1 MHCNFIASLAIMLIC
16 TLAAAGE
23 SPEEIRL
30 RVGAGDLVA
39 GKEKSAKCQACHGE
53 DGNSRTD
60 NYPKLAGQYAAYIR
74 QQIHDFKSGARVDPV
89 MSAMAASVESEQ
101 DLLDIAAYFAS
112 QKPMKG
118 ESSVDNKVG
127 KARYLGFVTGCRSCH
142 VPAGEEPA
150 KFNPEIP
157 VIAGQHKEYL
167 IKQLKDYKRGTRRNE
182 SNGAMSLM
190 TRYMTDRNIEDVA
203 SYVSGL

>member
-74 QQIHDFKSGARVDPV
+74 QQIHDFKSG
-89 MSAMAASVESEQ
+89 
-101 DLLDIAAYFAS
+101 
-112 QKPMKG
+112 
-118 ESSVDNKVG
+118 
-127 KARYLGFVTGCRSCH
+127 TCR
-142 VPAGEEPA
+142 P
-150 KFNPEIP
+150 
-157 VIAGQHKEYL
+157 
-167 IKQLKDYKRGTRRNE
+167 R
-182 SNGAMSLM
+182 
-190 TRYMTDRNIEDVA
+190 DVRD
-203 SYVSGL
+203 GGIG